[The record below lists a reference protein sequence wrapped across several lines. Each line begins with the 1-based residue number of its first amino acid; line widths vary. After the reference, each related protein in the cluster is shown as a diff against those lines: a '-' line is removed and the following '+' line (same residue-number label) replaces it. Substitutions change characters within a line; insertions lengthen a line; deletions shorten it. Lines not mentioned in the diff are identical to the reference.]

1 MQILTNIEHL
11 EVACHAV
18 QDLLVGYV
26 KDRSTSAAA
35 GPITLRAS
43 AAFAETKLK
52 AEKRIFTVVDSKID
66 DLVETAE
73 YDWSVLDSKSWPA
86 IETDPHR
93 LSVEHPDEPLPYMQM
108 LTSYLSNI
116 MTQVLLGLPA
126 AIKSQICSTA
136 LTHISD
142 ALIALPL
149 DPSVQRI
156 SPQAL
161 TAYTLDV
168 NHLVTFVSALGD
180 ASMLAGFDQLKQ
192 TVALMNSAALSSETT
207 MEEFFDANKAR
218 EKYPNVDRAQGA
230 QLLEK

>member
-26 KDRSTSAAA
+26 KERSTSTIA

-43 AAFAETKLK
+43 AAFAETKAK
-52 AEKRIFTVVDSKID
+52 AETRIFDVVNSKID

-73 YDWSVLDSKSWPA
+73 YDW
-86 IETDPHR
+86 

-116 MTQVLLGLPA
+116 MTQILLGLPA
-126 AIKSQICSTA
+126 QIKAQICSTA
-136 LTHISD
+136 LAHISD
-142 ALIALPL
+142 VLLALPL
-149 DPSVQRI
+149 EESVQRI

-161 TAYTLDV
+161 TAYSLDV
-168 NHLVTFVSALGD
+168 NHLVTFVEALGD
-180 ASMLAGFDQLKQ
+180 ANMLAGFDQLKQ
-192 TVALMNSAALSSETT
+192 TVALMNSAAISSETT
-207 MEEFFDANKAR
+207 MEEFFDANKAK
-218 EKYPNVDRAQGA
+218 ELYPNVDRAQGA